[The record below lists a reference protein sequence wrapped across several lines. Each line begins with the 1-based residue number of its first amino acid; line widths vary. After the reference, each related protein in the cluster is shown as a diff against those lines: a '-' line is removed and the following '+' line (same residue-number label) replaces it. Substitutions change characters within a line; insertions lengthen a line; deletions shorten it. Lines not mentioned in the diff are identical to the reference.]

1 MIVVSLRDDF
11 KIVPQAHLNQS
22 DLRCPKKAVAFAR
35 LFSTAVPSPPAF
47 LLPMAALGGSASF
60 IKKKGEDMTT
70 EQLNVIVTAQTADF
84 QEKINAVN
92 ESLERTIALAK
103 ASAGTIAQISTD
115 SPDNGFA
122 RQAEMSVPEKEER
135 TPFSTVEEISG
146 ASASVLSLRRGE
158 TLIGAV
164 NENGS
169 DDKKQD
175 RPIEIFTT
183 VELDGEKVGESVS
196 YYNSSRNRITNGRN

>member
-1 MIVVSLRDDF
+1 
-11 KIVPQAHLNQS
+11 
-22 DLRCPKKAVAFAR
+22 
-35 LFSTAVPSPPAF
+35 
-47 LLPMAALGGSASF
+47 
-60 IKKKGEDMTT
+60 MTT

-122 RQAEMSVPEKEER
+122 RQAEMSAPEKEER